1 MDMVMVEARRTR
13 CRVSAPGPLI
23 QRRRRGP
30 PRHPPLNASPWHLPR
45 YRVRPG
51 LQCAT
56 NVPRTHVS
64 PREGRNL
71 LRPMARRAK
80 YPRRPRRV
88 APKSPFPHQAR
99 RTGGTRSRASAT
111 TTFDSAREVPAPP
124 PARGV
129 LQHKFK
135 HSQGQHARGLSSTH
149 ASRSESFRREILLL
163 CTGQNRDSP
172 QSIVIKYCEPNR
184 TQNSQSHHA
193 ICDF

>member
-1 MDMVMVEARRTR
+1 METRRTR

-30 PRHPPLNASPWHLPR
+30 PRHPPQNASPWHLPR

-64 PREGRNL
+64 LREGRNL
-71 LRPMARRAK
+71 LRPMARRTSALHAK
-80 YPRRPRRV
+80 YPRRLGAWRPS
-88 APKSPFPHQAR
+88 AQIKTL
-99 RTGGTRSRASAT
+99 TGT
-111 TTFDSAREVPAPP
+111 VP
-124 PARGV
+124 
-129 LQHKFK
+129 QFESENTHE
-135 HSQGQHARGLSSTH
+135 GLSSTH